1 MTLTEFSQMPKGLT
15 MAQYEKL
22 LQEKNR
28 LEKQVKL
35 PERYSGNNF
44 KRLKKEDFNNDYWLN
59 FR

>member
-44 KRLKKEDFNNDYWLN
+44 KRLKKEDFNNDY
-59 FR
+59 